1 VAKYRA
7 VFDSSQ
13 AAVFK
18 SIGNELAGYS
28 AHLRKAAWALD
39 NVDGGIAG
47 SLDAVTGDWMLQLP
61 GETSFAPIIRSV
73 NATAGALAPLADVV
87 KLEGIVFE
95 RSVDTYRRAEHASG
109 TFGAFGANVSV
120 ISGDGTAAYDDFGS
134 YGGSQGSPSSQ
145 WEAVSDIVR
154 RHFPKMTDREIKQFL
169 EEYNAVGCG
178 YVAVSNTVFARYIG
192 RADEFEETFGFPMY
206 TKDGDLNFN
215 AMMIDFYC
223 SKGKI
228 GSGTTRTDRERM
240 WESYMREH
248 NIDANV
254 INCVKPT
261 AENYEETARRGEI
274 IMSMNPL
281 CLRDANGDYVDVR
294 KGGHAV
300 VITGVTESGLFT
312 VSSWGKIYYVDPGK
326 DGGKLTYQQVVY
338 K

>member
-7 VFDSSQ
+7 VFDGSQ

-18 SIGNELAGYS
+18 NIGNELAGYG
-28 AHLRKAAWALD
+28 AHLRKAAGALD

-47 SLDAVTGDWMLQLP
+47 ALDAATGDWMLHLP

-73 NATAGALAPLADVV
+73 NALAETLAPLADVA
-87 KLEGIVFE
+87 KLEGVVFE
-95 RSVDTYRRAEHASG
+95 RSVDTYKRAESAS
-109 TFGAFGANVSV
+109 GAFGTGISSV
-120 ISGDGTAAYDDFGS
+120 SGDGTAAYDDFGS
-134 YGGSQGSPSSQ
+134 YGGSQGSPAAQ
-145 WEAVSDIVR
+145 WADVSDIVR
-154 RHFPKMTDREIKQFL
+154 RHFPKMTDKEIKKFL
-169 EEYNAVGCG
+169 EEYNTVGCG
-178 YVAVSNTVFARYIG
+178 YVAVSNTIFARYIG

-206 TKDGDLNFN
+206 SGDGDLNFN
-215 AMMIDFYC
+215 AIMIDFYC

-228 GSGTTRTDRERM
+228 GSGTTRADRERM
-240 WESYMREH
+240 WERYMREH

-254 INCVKPT
+254 INTVKPT
-261 AENYEETARRGEI
+261 AKNYEEMARQGEI

-281 CLRDANGDYVDVR
+281 CLRNANGHLIDSR

-300 VITGVTESGLFT
+300 VITGITENGLFI
-312 VSSWGKIYYVDPGK
+312 VSSWGGTYYVDPNK